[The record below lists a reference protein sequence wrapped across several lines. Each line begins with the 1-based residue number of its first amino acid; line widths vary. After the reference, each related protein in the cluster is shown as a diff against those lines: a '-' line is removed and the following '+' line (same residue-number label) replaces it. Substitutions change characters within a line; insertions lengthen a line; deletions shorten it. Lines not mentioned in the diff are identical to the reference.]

1 MGKQIL
7 ALISIL
13 LILFYSCK
21 KYPDL
26 TGNVDTS
33 LNSEAFSGG
42 RTHTDFRS
50 VFHHSSFAAGVRQK
64 NIGDTTKVI
73 YEESTISDWDL
84 HIIAFS
90 DSLEWDWRL
99 LASLIWQESRFR
111 PDVTSFAGA
120 YGLMQVLPST
130 GRNFGIDITSSP
142 ENNIRGGVK
151 YLKHLQVFFSERI
164 PDENERLKFI
174 LAAYNAGEGNII
186 DAMRLAEKHGR
197 NPLVWENNVAFFLL
211 KKSDP
216 AFYNDPVVRN
226 GYCRGYEPVNFVNS
240 VLARYSEYLDIIPQ
254 QIN

>member
-1 MGKQIL
+1 LGKQIL
-7 ALISIL
+7 AFISIL

-21 KYPDL
+21 RYPDL
-26 TGNVDTS
+26 SGRTDIT
-33 LNSEAFSGG
+33 LNSETFSDG
-42 RTHTDFRS
+42 TIHTELRS

-64 NIGDTTKVI
+64 NICDTSIVI
-73 YEESTISDWDL
+73 HNDVSISDWDL

-90 DSLEWDWRL
+90 DTLSWDWRL

-142 ENNIRGGVK
+142 LNNIRGGVK
-151 YLKHLQVFFSERI
+151 YLRHLQLFFSERV

-197 NPLVWENNVAFFLL
+197 NPLIWENNVAFFLL
-211 KKSDP
+211 KKSEP

-226 GYCRGYEPVNFVNS
+226 GYCRGYEPVNFVKS